1 MQVVVSTMNNDAA
14 IRFLL
19 LQLLKLEVLYEWNF
33 IATTSNFNNGLFIE
47 GRKTWFAILFFPNAK
62 IFDLPSY
69 TTQEYTYMG
78 GMDPLV
84 AAFACNFSLFTAVL
98 THGLLLFG
106 RVPIHRR
113 WCKALKSRVVHVK
126 YEEKGVTLLWI

>member
-47 GRKTWFAILFFPNAK
+47 GRKTWFAIFFFQTPRFSTFQAIQPKNTYIWAVWTHWLLHLRV
-62 IFDLPSY
+62 IF
-69 TTQEYTYMG
+69 TFHG
-78 GMDPLV
+78 GIDPWI
-84 AAFACNFSLFTAVL
+84 AAFWPGPDS
-98 THGLLLFG
+98 
-106 RVPIHRR
+106 P
-113 WCKALKSRVVHVK
+113 KVVQGPK
-126 YEEKGVTLLWI
+126 KPGGTRKI

>member
-47 GRKTWFAILFFPNAK
+47 GRKTWFAIFFFPNAK

-69 TTQEYTYMG
+69 TTQEYIYMG

-84 AAFACNFSLFTAVL
+84 AAFACNFPFS
-98 THGLLLFG
+98 
-106 RVPIHRR
+106 RR
-113 WCKALKSRVVHVK
+113 
-126 YEEKGVTLLWI
+126 Y

>member
-84 AAFACNFSLFTAVL
+84 AAFACNFSLVTADSSMDCCF
-98 THGLLLFG
+98 FG
-106 RVPIHRR
+106 QVPIHRR
-113 WCKALKSRVVHVK
+113 WYKALKHRVVQVK
-126 YEEKGVTLLWI
+126 C